1 MITVAVLFK
10 KKNIFI
16 EFLKNIAKSKFHKTI
31 PNQKQPDLPKNA
43 NPQNVLGGSTI
54 IESIENR
61 NYPSRFKS
69 INEVAMMNNVS
80 NDHDSETT
88 SENFCKCSKSSCRT
102 RVCPCRK
109 EDREFNSLC
118 HIG

>member
-10 KKNIFI
+10 KKNTIFI
-16 EFLKNIAKSKFHKTI
+16 EFLKNKAKSKIHKTI
-31 PNQKQPDLPKNA
+31 QNKKQPDLPKYA

-54 IESIENR
+54 IKSIENR
-61 NYPSRFKS
+61 NYPSRFKI
-69 INEVAMMNNVS
+69 INEKAMMNNVL
-80 NDHDSETT
+80 NDSETT

-109 EDREFNSLC
+109 EDQEFNSLC
-118 HIG
+118 HTG